1 MLIIGNEGL
10 FNSIE
15 VREIVCQR
23 REYPRELEHSEWIKK
38 QNYFLQEQNKNL
50 RKKLFESEEYI
61 NSLLDR
67 LKLYQNK

>member
-1 MLIIGNEGL
+1 M
-10 FNSIE
+10 SK
-15 VREIVCQR
+15 

>member
-1 MLIIGNEGL
+1 M
-10 FNSIE
+10 SK
-15 VREIVCQR
+15 
-23 REYPRELEHSEWIKK
+23 REYPSELEHSEWIKK
-38 QNYFLQEQNKNL
+38 QNYFLQEQNKDL

>member
-1 MLIIGNEGL
+1 M
-10 FNSIE
+10 SK
-15 VREIVCQR
+15 
-23 REYPRELEHSEWIKK
+23 REYPNELEHSEWIKK

-50 RKKLFESEEYI
+50 RKKLLESEECI

>member
-1 MLIIGNEGL
+1 M
-10 FNSIE
+10 SK
-15 VREIVCQR
+15 
-23 REYPRELEHSEWIKK
+23 REYPSELEHSEWIKK

-50 RKKLFESEEYI
+50 RKKLLESEEHI

>member
-1 MLIIGNEGL
+1 M
-10 FNSIE
+10 SK
-15 VREIVCQR
+15 

-38 QNYFLQEQNKNL
+38 QNYFLQEQNENL